1 MLRIRFATDKDRIDG
16 NYVLMTHTVSR
27 RLRGDIFE
35 IAEADRKLLDE
46 HQLHYTVL
54 PRDTNGQ
61 DQEIRTPPTY
71 DIQRRL
77 GH

>member
-1 MLRIRFATDKDRIDG
+1 MLRIKFVTEKDRIDG

-35 IAEADRKLLDE
+35 IADTDRKILDE
-46 HQLHYTVL
+46 HELHYTVL
-54 PRDTNGQ
+54 PLESNGQ

-71 DIQRRL
+71 DVQQRK
-77 GH
+77 